1 MWCIKVVSTFPTH
14 IRMLKI
20 ALSKPFDGT
29 HLVKKNTWQVT
40 WVRDTNSQWHIGERK
55 DYRITSP
62 RECLGTPP
70 TRCDIRRKWHHA
82 KHFDSVLSP
91 VLRWTVSL
99 LRSTPFHILF
109 ILCYIGWI
117 INIDTNYGY
126 SDLQSSSFDLHQY
139 MGPDIDH
146 YNYYQTVVGTWL

>member
-14 IRMLKI
+14 IRMLKK

-55 DYRITSP
+55 DYRLTSP

-82 KHFDSVLSP
+82 QHFDSVSSP
-91 VLRWTVSL
+91 VLSEPWAYWEAHLFTFFSSCVTLAGSSTLTLTMVTVICSL
-99 LRSTPFHILF
+99 PPLICISTWVLTS
-109 ILCYIGWI
+109 I
-117 INIDTNYGY
+117 ITTTTKQ
-126 SDLQSSSFDLHQY
+126 L
-139 MGPDIDH
+139 
-146 YNYYQTVVGTWL
+146 